1 MSEELNKEIK
11 AKPKKKKKKKKGIAS
26 TIIVVIILI
35 IGLSVLLYPTVSDYI
50 NSLHSSRAIVQYD
63 EYVEQMSEE
72 EYEAFMSQAEQ
83 YNEDLRELSFPFV
96 EAGSQLHSEYYS
108 SLNVDGNNLI
118 GYVSIPSIGVELP
131 IYHGT
136 SDAVLNSAAGHL
148 EGSSLP
154 IGGESRHAV
163 ISAHRGLPSAKLFT
177 DLDKVSEGDIFY
189 VTVLNQTLTYEVD
202 QILIVEPDQMEALA
216 VTEGKDY
223 VTLQTCT
230 PYGINTHR
238 LLVRGHRIETETG
251 DVHVHADAYQI
262 PVYIIIPVIAI
273 PTLIIVLILMI
284 IATRGRSKYARYDE
298 EISLDSLREDEEKKA
313 EKAEKKLSKKHKKR
327 NGNEDNNEE

>member
-1 MSEELNKEIK
+1 MSGKVNTGVE
-11 AKPKKKKKKKKGIAS
+11 AKPKKKKKKGGNFV
-26 TIIVVIILI
+26 TILFVIILL
-35 IGLSVLLYPTVSDYI
+35 IGLSVLLYPTISDYI
-50 NSLHSSRAIVQYD
+50 NNLHSSRAIVQYD
-63 EYVEQMSEE
+63 AYVEEMSEE
-72 EYEAFMSQAEQ
+72 ECEAILNQAEQ
-83 YNEDLRELSFPFV
+83 YNKDLRELSFPFV
-96 EAGSQLHSEYYS
+96 DAETQLHSEYIS
-108 SLNVDGNNLI
+108 ALNVDGNNLM

-136 SDAVLNSAAGHL
+136 SDAILNSAAGHL

-177 DLDKVSEGDIFY
+177 DLDKVSVGDVFY
-189 VTVLNQTLTYEVD
+189 ITVLNQTLTYEVD

-216 VTEGKDY
+216 VTEGEDY

-238 LLVRGHRIETETG
+238 LLVRGHRVENETG
-251 DVHVHADAYQI
+251 DVHVHADAYQV
-262 PVYIIIPVIAI
+262 PVYIVIPVIAI

-284 IATRGRSKYARYDE
+284 LSTKGKSKYARYGE
-298 EISLDSLREDEEKKA
+298 EISLESFREDEAKEAEKKA
-313 EKAEKKLSKKHKKR
+313 EKIAKKDKKK
-327 NGNEDNNEE
+327 D